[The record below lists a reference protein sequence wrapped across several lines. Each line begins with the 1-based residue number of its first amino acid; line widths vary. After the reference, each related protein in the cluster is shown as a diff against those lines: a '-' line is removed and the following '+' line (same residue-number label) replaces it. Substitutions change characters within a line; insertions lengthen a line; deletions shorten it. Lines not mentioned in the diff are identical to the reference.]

1 MESVQKRSRQMSFL
15 HRLHN
20 RGRRPSDGRE
30 TQLPS
35 PSITSPET
43 SPPLPS
49 PSLFGVNGPLSDASI
64 HADFFDLYAS
74 IIDHVRNYYSCE
86 SIGATASQ
94 TDIEPAIVGLS
105 IPWTRIRVLLH
116 KPRYRREI
124 LTLCIAWVMLSRCLL
139 LKLGMSNSPGSS
151 FLPPE
156 IVECF
161 QSFSMIQGLKRMDL
175 DGSYQLFRREA
186 DLVLLSHW
194 KQISA
199 TLLHATYVTN
209 GFSYFDSRTANIERA
224 LRDLNPLLAVYS
236 VTSGASDASRLL
248 SLREIL
254 RKGARLAFTLF
265 GQPSFWQF
273 DWSQAVPSSSSQY
286 HHEPSK
292 CSDSS
297 GECGF
302 ATAVNGEAVGEFL
315 GKRAPSLNRNASD
328 ALNTRNLVIWPAL
341 VRVVDG
347 EGARVV
353 REDGVLSEKI
363 TLETLASR
371 FQDDSFPKGL

>member
-1 MESVQKRSRQMSFL
+1 
-15 HRLHN
+15 
-20 RGRRPSDGRE
+20 
-30 TQLPS
+30 
-35 PSITSPET
+35 
-43 SPPLPS
+43 
-49 PSLFGVNGPLSDASI
+49 
-64 HADFFDLYAS
+64 
-74 IIDHVRNYYSCE
+74 
-86 SIGATASQ
+86 
-94 TDIEPAIVGLS
+94 
-105 IPWTRIRVLLH
+105 
-116 KPRYRREI
+116 
-124 LTLCIAWVMLSRCLL
+124 MLSRCLL

-175 DGSYQLFRREA
+175 DGSYQS

-286 HHEPSK
+286 HHEPR
-292 CSDSS
+292 
-297 GECGF
+297 
-302 ATAVNGEAVGEFL
+302 EFL